1 MTRLTRSTGRSASTD
16 DLAFVSLRNRPTSR
30 SMWRPVTGVIAAL
43 TAVALSTSAFAQ
55 KQEEEPGWAK
65 GRPKTEAAQRMA
77 PVPAFPIATAAEDL
91 PTKRFKLPPGFK
103 VETWAS
109 GVLDARGLRK
119 SNNGTVFV
127 STLFV
132 GQKIY
137 AIDPKGKGPHEA
149 KVILDKMPYATGIE
163 YNKGS
168 LYVATNTK
176 ILRYDNID
184 SKLDNPGEPVVIY
197 DKLPGGDDH
206 SWKFLRIRQ
215 NKLYFAIGA
224 PCNICDPGDYAK
236 IYRMNLDGT
245 EIETLAS
252 GVRNTVGFDFNP
264 KTGQLWFTDNGRDW
278 MSEDVPNDELN
289 VITGPN
295 QHFGYPYCHQG
306 NILDP
311 EFGWGKNCKD
321 YKKPAAL
328 LGPHAGALCL
338 VYYTGK
344 QFPAKYQGAMF
355 IARHGP
361 WNRTIKYADVAVAWP
376 DGKGGAKVEPFMTG
390 FVKDNEY
397 LGRPADFLVMWDG
410 SLLVSDDHAG
420 AIYRISYVGTK

>member
-1 MTRLTRSTGRSASTD
+1 MTRPIQAAGHPASIRTRYA
-16 DLAFVSLRNRPTSR
+16 SR
-30 SMWRPVTGVIAAL
+30 SPFHPPSRWRPLAGAIAVLA
-43 TAVALSTSAFAQ
+43 AVALSGSAFAQ

-77 PVPAFPIATAAEDL
+77 PVPAFPIPTAAEDL
-91 PTKRFKLPPGFK
+91 PTRRFKLPPGFK

-109 GVLDARGLRK
+109 GVLDARGLRQ
-119 SNNGTVFV
+119 SSNGTIFV

-132 GQKIY
+132 GQKVY
-137 AIDPKGKGPHEA
+137 AFPPKGPREPKT
-149 KVILDKMPYATGIE
+149 IIDKTPYATGIE
-163 YNKGS
+163 YHNGA
-168 LYVATNTK
+168 LYLATSTK

-184 SKLDNPGEPVVIY
+184 SRLDNPGEPVVIY

-206 SWKFLRIRQ
+206 SWKFLRIR
-215 NKLYFAIGA
+215 NDKLYFAIGA
-224 PCNICDPGDYAK
+224 PCNLCDPGDYAK
-236 IYRMNLDGT
+236 IYRMNLDGSG
-245 EIETLAS
+245 IETLAA
-252 GVRNTVGFDFNP
+252 GVRNTVGFDFHP

-289 VITGPN
+289 VITGAN
-295 QHFGYPYCHQG
+295 QHFGYPFCHQG

-311 EFGWGKNCKD
+311 EFGWGKSCAD

-328 LGPHAGALCL
+328 LRPHAGALGL
-338 VYYTGK
+338 TFYTGK

-397 LGRPADFLVMWDG
+397 LGRPVDFLVLRDG
-410 SLLVSDDHAG
+410 SMLVSDDHAG